1 MLSFHVPVRLAA
13 DDGLRAKVDDAL
25 VGLIKRCPG
34 ALLLKE
40 DVVKEKLRYAI
51 DVMRFPPST
60 VLAFP
65 QYFTY
70 AFEKRIKSRYGII
83 KAMEIRG
90 MPLNSMLVRTDA
102 EFERAVVRLAE
113 SPGQKDYVR
122 Y

>member
-1 MLSFHVPVRLAA
+1 
-13 DDGLRAKVDDAL
+13 
-25 VGLIKRCPG
+25 
-34 ALLLKE
+34 
-40 DVVKEKLRYAI
+40 
-51 DVMRFPPST
+51 MRFPPST

-65 QYFTY
+65 QHFTY
-70 AFEKRIKSRYGII
+70 EFEKRIKSRYGII